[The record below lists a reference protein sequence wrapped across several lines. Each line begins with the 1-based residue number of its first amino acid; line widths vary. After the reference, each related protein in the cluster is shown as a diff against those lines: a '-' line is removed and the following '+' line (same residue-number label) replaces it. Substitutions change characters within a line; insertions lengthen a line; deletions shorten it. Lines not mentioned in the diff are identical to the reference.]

1 MSPLSPIRHA
11 GFNATFTLPL
21 APIPIDALIRGN
33 SVSAVSSSALRPPQ
47 PVYSHALE
55 AITSPPLVWHSGT
68 SIDSLCSCSQGSF
81 ARRGYSVHLH
91 HRSYNPIRQSDRLL
105 PTSDFNPYT
114 GGLCHSR
121 IVPDYLSDLPQFNL
135 RFLLY
140 MPPSLPQRA
149 VLLHSSVASQDVSV
163 FAQNAEA
170 RHPLHYSRHLP
181 PVARRVD

>member
-1 MSPLSPIRHA
+1 M
-11 GFNATFTLPL
+11 G
-21 APIPIDALIRGN
+21 
-33 SVSAVSSSALRPPQ
+33 
-47 PVYSHALE
+47 
-55 AITSPPLVWHSGT
+55 
-68 SIDSLCSCSQGSF
+68 SLCSCSQGSF

-140 MPPSLPQRA
+140 MPPSLPRRA
-149 VLLHSSVASQDVSV
+149 VSLHLSAASQDVSV
-163 FAQNAEA
+163 FARALEA

-181 PVARRVD
+181 PVARRVAEFPRLQCSLYATACIVARPTGMTACAFARPRVLLLPSLPMFGHPPMSRLSLPG